1 MHYVIFS
8 SHMLHPF

>member
-8 SHMLHPF
+8 CMH